1 MLVRWYLNGSGKFDT
16 HLFIRRFGMVLR
28 PYFLGRA
35 FGKSRYLNGWLSL
48 CGQQLMLGFLLWTIL
63 CLGVSL

>member
-48 CGQQLMLGFLLWTIL
+48 CGQ
-63 CLGVSL
+63 